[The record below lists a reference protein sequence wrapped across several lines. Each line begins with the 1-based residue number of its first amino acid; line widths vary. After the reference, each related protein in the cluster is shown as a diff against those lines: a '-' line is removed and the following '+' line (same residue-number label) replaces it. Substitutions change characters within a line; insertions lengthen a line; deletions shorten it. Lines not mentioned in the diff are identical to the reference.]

1 MLTKPGL
8 KYAKLRLTLTLV
20 MRKDELRLLRDYIIG
35 WILALGMWTIVRNV
49 GVTVNAP
56 AEPEPHENLRM
67 LFIFGPLA
75 GLLFGLVQVKFERYL
90 LRRIPLWKLIIY
102 GLITNT
108 AIMSLLFTMAFFF
121 FQNVVGFKEPTTFGQ
136 FITNPNAVLT
146 FLYSLLV
153 NFVMA
158 SVREINLLL
167 GPGNLWRFVK
177 GDFYSPRVEK
187 RVFMF
192 IDLKGS
198 TSIAEKLGHIKY
210 SRFIQDCF
218 YDLNVVRHSG
228 AEVYQYVGDEVILSW
243 KVHERLQY
251 MRCLQAFWDYE
262 DELEKRESYYLD
274 KYGIAPR
281 FKAGIN
287 LGEVTTA
294 EVGEIKREIAY
305 HGDTMNIAARIQDRC
320 NEYDQTLL
328 ASEFFSERLKESKA
342 YDLEL
347 MGEELLR
354 GKNEALKIY
363 AVKRSA
369 S

>member
-1 MLTKPGL
+1 MFRNWNNSTVQ
-8 KYAKLRLTLTLV
+8 LTLTQA

-35 WILALGMWTIVRNV
+35 WIAALAMWMVVRNV

-56 AEPEPHENLRM
+56 ADPEPHENLRM
-67 LFIFGPLA
+67 LFVFGPLA

-90 LRRIPLWKLIIY
+90 FRRIPLWKLIIY
-102 GLITNT
+102 GLLTNT
-108 AIMSLLFTMAFFF
+108 AIMSILFVIAYMFFK
-121 FQNVVGFKEPTTFGQ
+121 NVVGFKEPTTFGQ
-136 FITNPNAVLT
+136 FITNPNAFLT

-167 GPGNLWRFVK
+167 GPGNLWKLIK

-198 TSIAEKLGHIKY
+198 TSIAEELGHIQY

-218 YDLNVVRHSG
+218 YDLNVVRQSD

-243 KVHERLQY
+243 KVSHRLDY
-251 MRCLQAFWDYE
+251 FRCLQAFWDYE
-262 DELEKRESYYLD
+262 DELNKRESYYLD
-274 KYGIAPR
+274 KYGIAPQ

-320 NEYDQTLL
+320 NDYGESLL
-328 ASEFFSERLKESKA
+328 ASQFFSEQLAESEGFSLK
-342 YDLEL
+342 L
-347 MGEELLR
+347 MGEEMLR
-354 GKNEALKIY
+354 GKNQPLKIF
-363 AVKRSA
+363 AIKRPA
-369 S
+369 

>member
-1 MLTKPGL
+1 MVLNL
-8 KYAKLRLTLTLV
+8 KNSLPCFTLNQA

-35 WILALGMWTIVRNV
+35 WIVALGMWMIVRNV

-56 AEPEPHENLRM
+56 ADPGPHENLRM
-67 LFIFGPLA
+67 LFVFGPLA
-75 GLLFGLVQVKFERYL
+75 GLLFGIVQVKFERYL
-90 LRRIPLWKLIIY
+90 FRRIPLWKLIIY
-102 GLITNT
+102 GLLTNT
-108 AIMSLLFTMAFFF
+108 AIMSILFVIAYLFLK
-121 FQNVVGFKEPTTFGQ
+121 NVVGFNEPTTFQ
-136 FITNPNAVLT
+136 DFITNPNAFLT

-158 SVREINLLL
+158 SVREVNLLL
-167 GPGNLWRFVK
+167 GPGNLWKLIK

-198 TSIAEKLGHIKY
+198 TTIAEELGHIQY

-218 YDLNVVRHSG
+218 YDLNVVRHSD

-243 KVHERLQY
+243 KVSHRLDY
-251 MRCLQAFWDYE
+251 LRCIQAFWDYE
-262 DELEKRESYYLD
+262 DELARREPYYLD
-274 KYGIAPR
+274 KYGIAPK

-320 NEYDQTLL
+320 NDYGKTLL
-328 ASEFFSERLKESKA
+328 VSQFFSDQLSESERIN
-342 YDLEL
+342 LEF

-354 GKNEALKIY
+354 GKNQALKIF
-363 AVKRSA
+363 AVKRQA
-369 S
+369 